1 MSGTGGTDVD
11 ARASSA
17 LGLSIFSKYEPLRQ
31 RAELVGKIGIDPFN
45 MAFDD
50 IMGPTRGRV
59 GNREIILAGTNNY
72 LGLTY
77 DEAARTAA
85 KDAIDRH
92 GTGTTGSRIANGSY
106 VEHEKLERDLAD
118 HLRKPSCIVFT
129 TGYVTNLAAMAG
141 LAGPDDV
148 IFIDADAHACIIDGT
163 RLAGTTTV
171 RFRHNNPADLDKR
184 LGRQKISEGGHALV
198 VIEGLYSMFGD
209 IAPMAEFAEVCE
221 RHGAYLYVDE
231 AHSYGV
237 FGEGGRGI
245 AEEQGC
251 LDQIDFYSGTFSKSL
266 ASVGGFCASKH
277 PEFELL
283 RKVMRPYMFTASAA
297 PSNICAAQAA
307 LDAIKARPELRHN
320 IMARAAQLHAGLD
333 ALGFDLCAPASP
345 VIAVRRPNEVQAA
358 IEWNWL
364 LREGVY
370 VNLAVP
376 PGTPQSSSLLRIS
389 VSAAHTTEDVDAIL
403 TRFKALK
410 ENGDAI
416 MADMMQQMQ
425 ATA

>member
-1 MSGTGGTDVD
+1 MSTIFDKYDPLKQRV
-11 ARASSA
+11 SA
-17 LGLSIFSKYEPLRQ
+17 MQG
-31 RAELVGKIGIDPFN
+31 IGIDPFN
-45 MAFDD
+45 MTFDD
-50 IMGPTRGRV
+50 IMGPTRGRI

-77 DEAARTAA
+77 DEGAREAA

-106 VEHEKLERDLAD
+106 VEHEKLEKDLAA
-118 HLRKPSCIVFT
+118 HLGKPSCVVFT

-141 LAGPDDV
+141 LAGPNDV

-171 RFRHNNPADLDKR
+171 RFRHNNPTDLDKR
-184 LGRQKISEGGHALV
+184 LARQKIPEGGHALV

-209 IAPMAEFAEVCE
+209 IAPIDEFAEVTQ

-237 FGEGGRGI
+237 FGPTGAGI
-245 AEEQGC
+245 AEEQGV
-251 LDQIDFYSGTFSKSL
+251 LDKIDFYSGTFSKSL

-297 PSNICAAQAA
+297 PANICAAQAA
-307 LDAIKARPELRHN
+307 LDAIKSRPELRHN
-320 IMARAAQLHAGLD
+320 IQTRARQLHDGLNKM
-333 ALGFDLCAPASP
+333 GFDLCAPASP
-345 VIAVRRPNEVQAA
+345 VIAIRRPNEGQAA
-358 IEWNWL
+358 MEWAWL

-389 VSAAHTTEDVDAIL
+389 VSAAHTEADVNAIL
-403 TRFKALK
+403 EKFRALK
-410 ENGDAI
+410 QNSAEILGE
-416 MADMMQQMQ
+416 MMRTLQ
-425 ATA
+425 AG